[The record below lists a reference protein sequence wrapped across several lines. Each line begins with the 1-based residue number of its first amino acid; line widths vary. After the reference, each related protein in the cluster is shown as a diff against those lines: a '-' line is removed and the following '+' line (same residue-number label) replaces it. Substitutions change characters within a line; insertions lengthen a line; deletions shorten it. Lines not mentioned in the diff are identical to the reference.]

1 MILKAIEMQGFKS
14 FPEKTVLTFDRGI
27 TAVVGPN
34 GSGKSNISDAVRWVL
49 GEQSSKSLRGSKM
62 EDVIF
67 DGTGTRKAYGSAS
80 VTLRLDNTDRTIT
93 DPDEDEIV
101 VTRRFFRSG
110 ESEYKVNGKSVL
122 LRELHALFMDTGLG
136 RDGYSLVSQGKIA
149 DLISGKGRECRDMLE
164 EASGI
169 SAFRYRRS
177 DALKK
182 LSQAEDN
189 LLRLRDILTEL
200 EDRIGPLKTQ
210 SEKAEKFLTLAA
222 ERKEVEIGLWLA
234 LIEQLKTRLRS
245 QEDVIIIAENDY
257 ARVESELENIERQG
271 DEALIAAQQI
281 TAAIDDLR
289 RSISLQKEEAA
300 KLDAQR
306 AVLEA
311 SMTHNTETIERIERE
326 KDASQKNRTQL
337 EGEIATEEGLLRQ
350 IDAILSE
357 KRAKSDAVKAAL
369 EQTDT
374 EDGALEG
381 DADELNQTLSS
392 LLRQAADNRISMQ
405 SALSSLQE
413 LAVRLTDIDSAR
425 AQQNDALDDLLARQA
440 EAEAARDA
448 CAQDV
453 QTKENVENGL
463 VMKAQKRAADA
474 DRIKKAL
481 DEAAFDLQRKQSKE
495 KMLEELEQNME
506 GYSGAVKA
514 VIRRAKQGSLFG
526 IHATV
531 SKLISMKPDYAV
543 AIETALGAAVQHI
556 VCDRE
561 SDAKAAIEY
570 LKANALGRATFQPMS
585 AVKAAVLEETG
596 LADHD
601 GVLGVAAD
609 LIEYDPKYDG
619 VMRALLGKTVITADL
634 DSAIALSKA
643 YRHRFKVVT
652 IDGQVIHTGGSM
664 TGGSQAK
671 TAGLLTRSSEITA
684 LRDEITALNK
694 KVSELNEDYT
704 AAEAALSEVEAQK
717 DAAQS
722 ALREEKET
730 LILRQADVRLLDE
743 QVRAARAQS
752 EALQA
757 DCEKALERRA
767 VLEEAR
773 DAAAQTEV
781 SLQAQQDET
790 KLRLASL
797 DEQRRALLQK
807 KEETAAE
814 LAKLGLEI
822 HDGEKDRAARLAALN
837 LLKARL
843 VSHEDMDREKDD
855 EIAAINE
862 KIASIKET
870 VVSCEAEAAAMRRSA
885 EEKNGEI
892 ETLQKQRTEH
902 EAKSA
907 ELRIAQREKTAE
919 RERVGQEKARLEER
933 RESMR
938 HEYDETVSKLYDDY
952 QLSLREAG
960 EQFTPSEDMPKAKKR
975 LGELKNKI
983 RALGAVN
990 VSAIDEYK
998 EVSERY
1004 EFLSGQLS
1012 DVERS
1017 KAELTRLIS
1026 DLTDRMSKRFR
1037 EQFTKINQYFDETFR
1052 ELFDGGKA
1060 QLQLVDP
1067 ADVLESDIDIRLQPP
1082 GKNVKRLDA
1091 LSGGEKGLSA
1101 IALLFAILKVNPAP
1115 FCIFDEV
1122 EAALDDANVGRY
1134 AQYVR
1139 RMTKNTQ
1146 FILITHRR
1154 GTMEEADVLYGITM
1168 QEQGVSKLLELK
1180 TAELANRLGITN

>member
-49 GEQSSKSLRGSKM
+49 GEQSTKSLRGSKM

-67 DGTGTRKAYGSAS
+67 DGTGTRKAHGFAA
-80 VTLRLDNTDRTIT
+80 VTLRLDNTDRAIP

-110 ESEYKVNGKSVL
+110 ESEYKVNGKTVRL
-122 LRELHALFMDTGLG
+122 KDLHALFMDTGLG

-149 DLISGKGRECRDMLE
+149 DLIAGKGRECRDMLE
-164 EASGI
+164 EACGI

-177 DALKK
+177 DAIKK
-182 LSQAEDN
+182 LTQAEEN

-210 SEKAEKFLTLAA
+210 SEKAEKFLVLAA

-234 LIEQLKTRLRS
+234 TIDRLKQNLRS
-245 QEDVIIIAENDY
+245 QEDVIIIAETDY
-257 ARVESELENIERQG
+257 ARAEAALEAIEAQSEA
-271 DEALIAAQQI
+271 ALSAAQTI
-281 TAAIDDLR
+281 TTAIDDLR
-289 RSISLQKEEAA
+289 RSISLQREDAA

-306 AVLEA
+306 AVMET
-311 SMTHNTETIERIERE
+311 SIVHNNETIERIERE
-326 KDASQKNRTQL
+326 KDASQKNREQL
-337 EGEIATEEGLLRQ
+337 ESEIAVEEGLLKQ
-350 IDAILSE
+350 IDAILTE
-357 KRAKSDAVKAAL
+357 KRAAADAVRAKLAKADTADTAL
-369 EQTDT
+369 DSH
-374 EDGALEG
+374 A
-381 DADELNQTLSS
+381 AELNDALSA
-392 LLRQAADNRISMQ
+392 LLQQAADNRVAS
-405 SALSSLQE
+405 STARSSLE
-413 LAVRLTDIDSAR
+413 EITLRLTALDEAL
-425 AQQNDALDDLLARQA
+425 AQQTTALDELLARQA
-440 EAEAARDA
+440 EAEAAREGAEHDA
-448 CAQDV
+448 EEKDNIAA
-453 QTKENVENGL
+453 GL
-463 VMKAQKRAADA
+463 ALKAKKRADDA
-474 DRIKKAL
+474 DRLKKAL
-481 DEAAFDLQRKQSKE
+481 DESAFDLQRKQAQT

-526 IHATV
+526 IHAAV

-570 LKANALGRATFQPMS
+570 LKANALGRATFQPLS
-585 AVKAAVLEETG
+585 AVKPAALEETG
-596 LADHD
+596 LLDHD
-601 GVLGVAAD
+601 GVLGIAAD
-609 LIEYDPKYDG
+609 LITYDPQYDS
-619 VMRALLGKTVITADL
+619 VMRALLGKTVITEDL
-634 DSAIALSKA
+634 DSAITLSKA

-671 TAGLLTRSSEITA
+671 TAGLLTRSSEIASLRETSAA
-684 LRDEITALNK
+684 LET
-694 KVSELNEDYT
+694 KVAKLKEDYA
-704 AAEAALSEVEAQK
+704 AAEAALTAIEAQ
-717 DAAQS
+717 AHTAQA
-722 ALREEKET
+722 ALREAKET
-730 LILRQADVRLLDE
+730 LILRQADVRLAEE
-743 QVRAARAQS
+743 QVRTSRAQA

-757 DCEKALERRA
+757 DRQKELDRRTA
-767 VLEEAR
+767 QETAR
-773 DAAAQTEV
+773 DAA
-781 SLQAQQDET
+781 DET
-790 KLRLASL
+790 
-797 DEQRRALLQK
+797 ETELLQK
-807 KEETAAE
+807 QDDVKAKLLHLDEKRRTLLQEKEATAAALE
-814 LAKLGLEI
+814 KVNLEI
-822 HDGEKDRAARLAALN
+822 HDGEKDRAARLTAMN

-843 VSHEDMDREKDD
+843 VSHEDRDREKDD
-855 EIAAINE
+855 EIAAIRE
-862 KIASIKET
+862 KNAALHDTVKACET
-870 VVSCEAEAAAMRRSA
+870 EAAALRKSADDKNEEILSLQTQRS
-885 EEKNGEI
+885 ES
-892 ETLQKQRTEH
+892 

-907 ELRIAQREKTAE
+907 ALRAEQREKSAE
-919 RERVGQEKARLEER
+919 RERIGLEKARLEER
-933 RESMR
+933 REAMR
-938 HEYDETVSKLYDDY
+938 RDYDDTVSKLYDDY
-952 QLSLREAG
+952 QLSLREAQ
-960 EQFTPSEDMPKAKKR
+960 EAYAPCEEITKSKKR
-975 LGELKNKI
+975 LAELKNKI
-983 RALGAVN
+983 RALGSVN

-1004 EFLSGQLS
+1004 DFLSGQLS
-1012 DVERS
+1012 DVEKS

-1026 DLTDRMSKRFR
+1026 DLTDRMSTRFR
-1037 EQFTKINQYFDETFR
+1037 EQFSKINQYFDETFR
-1052 ELFDGGKA
+1052 ELFDGGRA
-1060 QLQLVDP
+1060 QLQLADP

-1180 TAELANRLGITN
+1180 TAELANRLGITT